1 MAPVS
6 ADFLLSLGIE
16 NIINY
21 LRKSR
26 ADEEHERRTGEDV
39 LKAQKELMDRVLEP
53 LGIPYTQ
60 RPEVGSGDKISTR
73 PVFQGVIDDL
83 RMKKY
88 QAIAVKEISRM
99 GRGSYTDMGVIYDLI
114 VDNRIFILTP
124 YKLYDPRNPSDLRQI
139 RFELFM
145 SREEFETTR
154 ERLFGGRVNNAI
166 AGRWVA
172 GPAPFGFD
180 YDKDSKKLVINEEEA
195 SIVRMIFDYYVN
207 GVPESDGTRRAVSF
221 RALATYISKK
231 TLIRTPK
238 GKKEWHPN
246 QLLQLISNER
256 YIGTLRF
263 RTTQR
268 INGKMVQRPEE
279 EHIIVP
285 DAFPAIISPTTWL
298 QAQGKLIDSAHK
310 PRNKMDF
317 SPCELAG
324 LCVCQK
330 CGRRMVRQYSVQNY
344 KTKSGTIN
352 KYHKEFLWC
361 TTSGCTFLKYRS
373 IEEDLLEV
381 LRHFSNLDKDILQ
394 EQLSQLI
401 AEDKKV
407 NYKEDV
413 SSYIESRSKEL
424 KKRMNF
430 IYEKYETGKYT
441 DEMFDERKAEIDSE
455 LQELALLEAEAS
467 KPLPTERNQIDIDV
481 VKNNLTSVLEAY
493 QAAEDKSDRN
503 KILRSVFD
511 RVIVELTERG
521 RGRIPA
527 KYVLYPVLKPG
538 LVTRDFFS
546 LMSI

>member
-6 ADFLLSLGIE
+6 SEFLLSLGIE
-16 NIINY
+16 SIINY

-53 LGIPYTQ
+53 LGIPYDQ

-83 RMKKY
+83 RIKKY

-114 VDNRIFILTP
+114 VENRIFILTP

-180 YDKDSKKLVINEEEA
+180 YNKDTKKLTINENEA

-207 GVPESDGTRRAVSF
+207 GVPQPDGTRRDVSF

-238 GKKEWHPN
+238 GKKEWHPH
-246 QLLQLISNER
+246 QLQQLISSER
-256 YIGTLRF
+256 YIGTMRF

-268 INGKMVQRPEE
+268 VNGKVVQRPEE

-285 DAFPAIISPTTWL
+285 DAFPAIIDTNTWEKA
-298 QAQGKLIDSAHK
+298 QAKLIDSSHK

-324 LCVCQK
+324 LCVCHK

-344 KTKSGTIN
+344 KTKSGTIS

-361 TTSGCTFLKYRS
+361 TSAGCTFLKYRS
-373 IEEDLLEV
+373 VEEDLLEV

-401 AEDKKV
+401 AQDKKV
-407 NYKEDV
+407 NSQEDI

-424 KKRMNF
+424 KNRMKF

-455 LQELALLEAEAS
+455 LQELSLLEAEAS
-467 KPLPTERNQIDIDV
+467 KPLPTEKNQINIDV

-493 QAAEDKSDRN
+493 QAADDKSDRN

-511 RVIVELTERG
+511 HVIVELTERG
-521 RGRIPA
+521 RGRIPS

-546 LMSI
+546 LMSK